1 MIRSMT
7 GFGTGYKST
16 ESVSLAVE
24 ISSLNSRFLDIRIK
38 LPFNSN
44 SLKRVIRQ
52 RVKEKCERG
61 KISVTVSFEYD
72 MDSGNNS
79 NIFDRKK
86 FEAYSSI
93 LSTLENEYDQKINLA
108 DVIDLN
114 EFILLDSPKEIDPEI
129 VMQVFDKALMDF
141 IVMTEQEGEMLNI
154 DISQRLD
161 KLMDILSP
169 LEQVCRDSKPEI
181 FKEYQTKIKELL
193 NNIAID
199 DSRILQETAILAEK
213 VDVSEECV
221 RMKSHLKQFS
231 GLLSENKPVGKRMNF
246 LLQEMYR
253 EVNTIGSKNNKLK
266 VIRMVIDMKDEIEKI
281 KEQVQNIL

>member
-93 LSTLENEYDQKINLA
+93 LSTLEKDYDQKVNLA

-253 EVNTIGSKNNKLK
+253 EVNTIGSKNNKIK
-266 VIRMVIDMKDEIEKI
+266 IIRMVIDMKDEIEKI

>member
-253 EVNTIGSKNNKLK
+253 EVNTIGSKNNKIK
-266 VIRMVIDMKDEIEKI
+266 IIRMVIDMKDEIEKI

>member
-16 ESVSLAVE
+16 EGVSLAVE

-44 SLKRVIRQ
+44 SLERVIKQ
-52 RVKEKCERG
+52 RVKEKCQRG

-72 MDSGNNS
+72 MNSGNNS

-86 FEAYSSI
+86 FEAYTLI
-93 LSTLENEYDQKINLA
+93 LSTLEKDYDQKINLA
-108 DVIDLN
+108 DVIDLK
-114 EFILLDSPKEIDPEI
+114 EFILLDSPEEIDPEF

-141 IVMTEQEGEMLNI
+141 IVMTEQEGEMLKN

-161 KLMDILSP
+161 KLTDILSP
-169 LEQVCRDSKPEI
+169 LEQVCQDSKPEI
-181 FKEYQTKIKELL
+181 FKEYRTKIKELL

-213 VDVSEECV
+213 ADVSEECV
-221 RMKSHLKQFS
+221 RMRSHLKQFN
-231 GLLSENKPVGKRMNF
+231 GLLSENKPVGKRLNF

-266 VIRMVIDMKDEIEKI
+266 IIRMVIDMKDEIEKI

>member
-169 LEQVCRDSKPEI
+169 LEQVCQDSKPEI

-253 EVNTIGSKNNKLK
+253 EVNTIGSKNNKIK
-266 VIRMVIDMKDEIEKI
+266 IIRMVIDMKDEIEKI

>member
-154 DISQRLD
+154 DISQRLE
-161 KLMDILSP
+161 KLMDILSL

-253 EVNTIGSKNNKLK
+253 EVNTIGSKNNKIK
-266 VIRMVIDMKDEIEKI
+266 IIRMVIDMKDEIEKI

>member
-24 ISSLNSRFLDIRIK
+24 ISSLNSRFLDIKIK

-44 SLKRVIRQ
+44 SLERVIRQ
-52 RVKEKCERG
+52 RVKEKCQRG
-61 KISVTVSFEYD
+61 KISVTVSLEYD
-72 MDSGNNS
+72 MNSGNNS

-253 EVNTIGSKNNKLK
+253 EVNTIGSKNNKIK
-266 VIRMVIDMKDEIEKI
+266 IIRMVIDMKDEIEKI